1 MKYLRRLSKFS
12 HTQMVHLL
20 VHLRN
25 RLSSTIPRKHLPATA
40 LSLLVVGISIFFGHS
55 LLFPSTTI
63 HKGEFTFAER
73 SYNSKTSG
81 SVLPASCGSYPDFG
95 TNHGDYDSNNTA
107 GHCAVSGC
115 PSGYSINYLSLYRNC
130 GYSGNFR
137 VYDTAAGGYIVVIS
151 SYMNNTFASQ
161 SCSPLPDNTTMADG
175 STLLSTRE
183 PSLNTTP
190 LQPVCS
196 APCWDG
202 SWAIPHIGRSC
213 PAQPVPT
220 VNLNFN

>member
-12 HTQMVHLL
+12 HTQMVHIL
-20 VHLRN
+20 N
-25 RLSSTIPRKHLPATA
+25 RLRRMIPRKHLPATA
-40 LSLLVVGISIFFGHS
+40 LSLLVVGIFIFFCYS
-55 LLFPSTTI
+55 LLLPSTTI
-63 HKGEFTFAER
+63 HKGEFSFSER

-95 TNHGDYDSNNTA
+95 TNHGDYNSNNTA
-107 GHCAVSGC
+107 GHCNGSC
-115 PSGYSINYLSLYRNC
+115 PQDYSINSLSIYRNC

-137 VYDTAAGGYIVVIS
+137 VYDAAAGGYIVVIS